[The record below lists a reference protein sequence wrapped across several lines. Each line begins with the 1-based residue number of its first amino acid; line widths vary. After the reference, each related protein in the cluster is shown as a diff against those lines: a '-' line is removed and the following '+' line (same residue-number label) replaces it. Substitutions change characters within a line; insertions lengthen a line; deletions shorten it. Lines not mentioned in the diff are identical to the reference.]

1 MDDSHSHS
9 KYKAT
14 QYTSCKHRAANT
26 HIQSNAFA
34 FFKTAVFVSLRDS
47 EGPIQKQMAKFFSS
61 VLADDDA
68 SGGVNHYVS
77 LPAPWMCQNRPKKNR
92 TQELPTFDY
101 LLLLYSSEVYMLYFS
116 CTILSKSGTSFQ
128 RIMPWTA
135 ELEDDTVAFS

>member
-1 MDDSHSHS
+1 MNDSHSHS

-47 EGPIQKQMAKFFSS
+47 EGPIQKQRKLSS

-77 LPAPWMCQNRPKKNR
+77 LPAPWMC
-92 TQELPTFDY
+92 
-101 LLLLYSSEVYMLYFS
+101 
-116 CTILSKSGTSFQ
+116 
-128 RIMPWTA
+128 
-135 ELEDDTVAFS
+135 